1 MINGLQKENMIDRK
15 HKYMKRKASL
25 FLLAA
30 IISTIANAQQIRT
43 YTSSDEDSITCIT
56 SASLYIEFF
65 KQGNFKDAL
74 PGWRKAT
81 SICPRFSESLWTN
94 GTKMYQD
101 LIEKTEDKAQ
111 KGLLVDTLE
120 WIYDQRIMHYPDG
133 KGSILGRK
141 GADMAKYRSSDPEKA
156 HNVLKES
163 YEILKL
169 EMEPAALI
177 YYFKTA
183 YDMKRKK
190 LVDDTYVLN
199 LYGPCSDVIQHN
211 KEGKYGSAYLT
222 AQKIIDNMVGKV
234 AGDCETLVGIFKP
247 KFEANPTDAAL
258 LAQITKLMDKLDCSD
273 EEFYLK
279 VAVAQYDLDPNAEA
293 AFAIGKAYY
302 KRKEYS
308 QSNNYFKEVV
318 SGTENQEM
326 LFDSYQFLGAGM
338 LSLGQ
343 PQSAKSYALKM
354 LSINAQSGEAYL
366 IIGNAYVKGRKDC
379 GGDECK
385 SRAAYWAAVDK
396 FSKAKSVDPSVAD
409 KAQQY
414 INSYVGQFPK
424 KEDCFFYGL
433 TDGQSY
439 TLDCWIGETTTV
451 RTRE

>member
-1 MINGLQKENMIDRK
+1 MK
-15 HKYMKRKASL
+15 HKAFLMLIIAIAST
-25 FLLAA
+25 F
-30 IISTIANAQQIRT
+30 ANAQQIRT
-43 YTSSDEDSITCIT
+43 YTASDEDSITCIT

-65 KQGNFKDAL
+65 KQENFSDAL
-74 PGWRKAT
+74 PGWRNAI

-101 LIEKTEDKAQ
+101 LIEAEEDKAI

-120 WIYDQRIMHYPDG
+120 WIYDQRIEYYPDG

-141 GADMAKYRSSDPEKA
+141 GTDMAKFRSSDPKKA
-156 HNVLKES
+156 HDVLKES

-169 EMEPAALI
+169 DMEPAALI

-183 YDMKRKK
+183 YDMKRKD

-199 LYGPCSDVIQHN
+199 LYGPCSDVIQNN
-211 KEGKYGSAYLT
+211 KDGQYGSAYLT
-222 AQKIIDNMVGKV
+222 AQKNIDNMVGKV

-247 KFEANPTDAAL
+247 KFDANPKDAAL

-273 EEFYLK
+273 ADFYLK
-279 VAVAQYDLDPNAEA
+279 VAVAQYELDPNAEA

-302 KRKEYS
+302 KRKEYGK
-308 QSNNYFKEVV
+308 SNQYFKEVV
-318 SGTENQEM
+318 DGTKNQEM
-326 LFDSYQFLGAGM
+326 LFDSYQFLAAGM

-343 PQSAKSYALKM
+343 AQSAKTYALKM
-354 LSINAQSGEAYL
+354 LAINAQSGAAYL

-396 FSKAKSVDPSVAD
+396 FAKAKSVDPSVAD

-439 TLDCWIGETTTV
+439 TLDCWIGETTIV